1 MIPPCVGSNPSTP
14 NNYTNI
20 LKLSNTLET
29 KTTQAND
36 NGKNIFQP
44 KRINWSYLYLGKVT
58 LTHTKLNK
66 KNKVLI
72 MNQITPGIK

>member
-1 MIPPCVGSNPSTP
+1 MRNLYNLNIESYFFFNKMGYSKEVTQRFLIPPCVGSNPSTP

-36 NGKNIFQP
+36 KGKNIFQP
-44 KRINWSYLYLGKVT
+44 KRIN
-58 LTHTKLNK
+58 
-66 KNKVLI
+66 
-72 MNQITPGIK
+72 